1 MQRARQRVT
10 FTLGVPAVPT
20 RSSAEAR
27 RSLVARLAGS
37 QALVIL
43 AATAISAGVGGA
55 SWALAGA
62 LGGLACLLPQTWFAW
77 RMFRAGPGDP
87 PRVMLAAFFQGE
99 MVKLALIV
107 VILVAIFRAWPAVPL
122 APLVLTFIAVQ
133 AVHWFA
139 PLLLER

>member
-1 MQRARQRVT
+1 M
-10 FTLGVPAVPT
+10 
-20 RSSAEAR
+20 SSRTTAEVR
-27 RSLVARLAGS
+27 RRLVGRLAGT
-37 QALVIL
+37 QAAVIL
-43 AATAISAGVGGA
+43 VAAAISATAGGRA
-55 SWALAGA
+55 AALAST

-87 PRVMLAAFFQGE
+87 PRVMLAAFYQGE

-107 VILVAIFRAWPAVPL
+107 VMLVAIFRAWPAVPL
-122 APLVLTFIAVQ
+122 APLILTFIAVQ

>member
-1 MQRARQRVT
+1 M
-10 FTLGVPAVPT
+10 
-20 RSSAEAR
+20 
-27 RSLVARLAGS
+27 ARLAGS
-37 QALVIL
+37 QAAVIL
-43 AATAISAGVGGA
+43 VATAISAAAGGA

-77 RMFRAGPGDP
+77 RVFRARPGDP

-99 MVKLALIV
+99 MIKLALIV